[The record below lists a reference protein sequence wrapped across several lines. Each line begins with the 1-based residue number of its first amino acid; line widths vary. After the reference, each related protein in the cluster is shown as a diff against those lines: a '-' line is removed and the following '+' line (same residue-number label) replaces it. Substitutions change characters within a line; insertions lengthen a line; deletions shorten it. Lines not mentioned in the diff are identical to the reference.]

1 MKSDINAYTTFKKC
15 VRSLL
20 CSHYLEVIVYGVSN
34 HCSSFEDVS
43 DLPLHSLHLL
53 SCGGELNS
61 APPQVKAILENM
73 VSVAL
78 LYGYRNSPFLMSCG
92 RMPLTAVL

>member
-34 HCSSFEDVS
+34 HCSSFEYVS
-43 DLPLHSLHLL
+43 NLPLHSLHLL
-53 SCGGELNS
+53 SCG
-61 APPQVKAILENM
+61 
-73 VSVAL
+73 
-78 LYGYRNSPFLMSCG
+78 
-92 RMPLTAVL
+92 